1 MIFIT
6 PNWITNLDSILD
18 VQIVL
23 GALDYIFVFC
33 NNKDD
38 NSHKG
43 TNHRDRP
50 TMTYTYIKIT

>member
-43 TNHRDRP
+43 TNEQ
-50 TMTYTYIKIT
+50 